1 MEDIRIIL
9 RQDEGMIDVLQNGYN
24 IIAETIYNE
33 ELTNKILEL
42 IENELKDNGN
52 DFDSLDKF
60 LTMKQEKAK
69 CKTNTKLLEDKE

>member
-9 RQDEGMIDVLQNGYN
+9 RQDEGMIDLLYNGYN

-33 ELTNKILEL
+33 ELTNKILQL
-42 IENELKDNGN
+42 IEQELKDNGN

-60 LTMKQEKAK
+60 LTMK
-69 CKTNTKLLEDKE
+69 

>member
-9 RQDEGMIDVLQNGYN
+9 RQDEGAIDLLYNGYN

-33 ELTNKILEL
+33 ELTNKILNL
-42 IENELKDNGN
+42 IEKELKYNGN

-60 LTMKQEKAK
+60 LTMK
-69 CKTNTKLLEDKE
+69 